1 MALVACGGGGSS
13 DTTTPPVTSTD
24 VTIAGT
30 AATGAAIAAGTVT
43 VKCAAGAGTPTTGTD
58 GKLSIKITSAALPC
72 ALRVTQGST
81 VLHSMV
87 ESGAGATVTA
97 NITPLSEL
105 LMAKVTGGSP
115 AALFTSFDATT
126 QAKITAAA
134 LAAARAAVVA
144 AFVGVVDLSGIDPIK
159 DALVAANGSTTGN
172 TLDQKLDALKAVLLA
187 AQTTLAELTAAV
199 AAGAPVQ
206 TIVQATSSSCAG
218 LRSGRY
224 RVVDPAATD
233 PAWATHIETIN
244 AATLAVTHPDNTT
257 GTLTSTGGCTFTGA
271 DGVTAIL
278 VAKSG
283 VAVARSPLPAPS
295 TSRTTAI
302 LLPEQTIPL
311 AELAGTW
318 NLLSY
323 NRDNGTAPYAPGQS
337 YFTVDASGKFS
348 NGFECSGLAA
358 CTGWIAPLPG
368 DITASTDGGFSFIDA
383 GATNKFYVFKAADGR
398 LVAVGLQPN
407 NSGFWVGS
415 KQATLTLPA
424 VGDVN
429 NFWDFSV
436 NSSGFASVVTD
447 TTTTVTAVDSVAQ
460 SYTRSRT
467 SDGRVDG
474 FSINNPRSGLRYR
487 AAGTSPITGG
497 GTVNY
502 SEIIVLP
509 LGASIGVSVYT
520 SAGASQNFF
529 GISVG
534 KP

>member
-1 MALVACGGGGSS
+1 M
-13 DTTTPPVTSTD
+13 
-24 VTIAGT
+24 
-30 AATGAAIAAGTVT
+30 
-43 VKCAAGAGTPTTGTD
+43 
-58 GKLSIKITSAALPC
+58 
-72 ALRVTQGST
+72 
-81 VLHSMV
+81 
-87 ESGAGATVTA
+87 
-97 NITPLSEL
+97 
-105 LMAKVTGGSP
+105 
-115 AALFTSFDATT
+115 
-126 QAKITAAA
+126 
-134 LAAARAAVVA
+134 
-144 AFVGVVDLSGIDPIK
+144 
-159 DALVAANGSTTGN
+159 
-172 TLDQKLDALKAVLLA
+172 
-187 AQTTLAELTAAV
+187 
-199 AAGAPVQ
+199 
-206 TIVQATSSSCAG
+206 
-218 LRSGRY
+218 
-224 RVVDPAATD
+224 
-233 PAWATHIETIN
+233 
-244 AATLAVTHPDNTT
+244 
-257 GTLTSTGGCTFTGA
+257 
-271 DGVTAIL
+271 TAIL

-509 LGASIGVSVYT
+509 LGASIGGSVYT

>member
-126 QAKITAAA
+126 QAKISAAA
-134 LAAARAAVVA
+134 LAAARTAVVA

-172 TLDQKLDALKAVLLA
+172 TLDQKLDALKAALLA
-187 AQTTLAELTAAV
+187 AQTTLAELTSAV
-199 AAGAPVQ
+199 AADAPVQ
-206 TIVQATSSSCAG
+206 TIVQAASSSCAG

-257 GTLTSTGGCTFTGA
+257 GTMTSTGGCTFTGA

-337 YFTVDASGKFS
+337 YFTVDTAGKFS
-348 NGFECSGLAA
+348 NGFECNGLAA

-398 LVAVGLQPN
+398 LVTVGLQPN
-407 NSGFWVGS
+407 NTGFWVGS